1 MRVARSDAP
10 VIDVG
15 VFRAGASC
23 WYGCRV
29 TRRRSALGKILLGV
43 AVLAVLSV
51 LFLRTLRE
59 STSAPYL
66 MRAEHL
72 TGWQL
77 TLDPAA
83 GVGGPVLALMP
94 PRELTLELFQQVF
107 QRTMESMSPPAA
119 YAVTLVNRRE
129 FSSSLAGVV
138 EPAELLALAGEVG
151 LDVAAVVPRCLAV
164 RPGRAAGEP
173 GRTFFALFD
182 LPELQA
188 YRERVGRLLTERDGD
203 AAAFDPSAAAPVLYL
218 AATDSGFRGWPAAV
232 AAAEQY
238 CVAPLELAPDP

>member
-1 MRVARSDAP
+1 
-10 VIDVG
+10 
-15 VFRAGASC
+15 
-23 WYGCRV
+23 
-29 TRRRSALGKILLGV
+29 
-43 AVLAVLSV
+43 
-51 LFLRTLRE
+51 
-59 STSAPYL
+59 

-83 GVGGPVLALMP
+83 GVGGPVLALTP

-107 QRTMESMSPPAA
+107 QRTMESMNPPAE

-138 EPAELLALAGEVG
+138 EPGELLALAREVG

-164 RPGRAAGEP
+164 RPGRTGGEP

-182 LPELQA
+182 VPELRA
-188 YRERVGRLLTERDGD
+188 FRERVGDLVAERGGD
-203 AAAFDPSAAAPVLYL
+203 AAAFDPADAVPVVYL
-218 AATDSGFRGWPAAV
+218 AATDGGFRGWPAAD

-238 CVAPLELAPDP
+238 CVAPLEAAPEV

>member
-1 MRVARSDAP
+1 M
-10 VIDVG
+10 
-15 VFRAGASC
+15 
-23 WYGCRV
+23 
-29 TRRRSALGKILLGV
+29 

-77 TLDPAA
+77 TLNPAA
-83 GVGGPVLALMP
+83 GVGGPVLALTP

-107 QRTMESMSPPAA
+107 QRTMESMNPPAV
-119 YAVTLVNRRE
+119 YAVTLIQRGE
-129 FSSSLAGVV
+129 FSSSLEGLVDPTNCWPSPGKSASTVRPSNRAAWRCG
-138 EPAELLALAGEVG
+138 PAARPTSLAG
-151 LDVAAVVPRCLAV
+151 RSSRYSTC
-164 RPGRAAGEP
+164 RSFTRSGRESAG
-173 GRTFFALFD
+173 
-182 LPELQA
+182 
-188 YRERVGRLLTERDGD
+188 LLTERGGD
-203 AAAFDPSAAAPVLYL
+203 AVAFDPSAAAPVLYL
-218 AATDSGFRGWPAAV
+218 AATDGGFRGWPAAD